1 MVKYLAVVVALVGS
15 LAISELAE
23 ARGRRGCSS
32 CGTGGGCPGGVCY
45 TTVAPEKSAYSSNAP
60 VAPIASTNGTAQPVV
75 AATTSQTA
83 PRYYNASSSRRGLFG
98 WRR

>member
-15 LAISELAE
+15 LAIAELAE

-32 CGTGGGCPGGVCY
+32 CGGCSNGVCY
-45 TTVAPEKSAYSSNAP
+45 TTVAPEKSAYTSDAPATP
-60 VAPIASTNGTAQPVV
+60 VARANGTAQP
-75 AATTSQTA
+75 AATVTTA
-83 PRYYNASSSRRGLFG
+83 QPVRYSNASYSRRGLFG